1 MLTLL
6 STAGVIAAGA
16 LTPGPNNLVVL
27 REAARGG
34 WPAALRSILGI
45 VSGGLALLAL
55 VAFGAGP
62 LLAAHSGLTTA
73 VRVAG
78 GAYLVWL
85 GTRLAARGTA
95 AGPSQEGGLAGLPA
109 GLLGLFGFQFLN
121 PKAWVLVLTALSAAR
136 ASAEPNVAWA
146 GLVALF
152 VAIPAASLVLWS
164 VLGVALVRSRRGAAP
179 AWLDRA
185 LGVLLVLC
193 AALLLFGA

>member
-27 REAARGG
+27 REAARAG
-34 WPAALRSILGI
+34 WPAAVRSILGI

-62 LLAAHSGLTTA
+62 LLAAHPALATA

-85 GTRLAARGTA
+85 GVRLAARGSGA
-95 AGPSQEGGLAGLPA
+95 SSPQEAGPVGLPA
-109 GLLGLFGFQFLN
+109 GPLGLFGFQFLN

-136 ASAEPNVAWA
+136 ASTEPTAALA

-152 VAIPAASLVLWS
+152 VAIPAASLALWS
-164 VLGVALVRSRRGAAP
+164 LLGVALARSHRRTAP

-193 AALLLFGA
+193 AALLLLGV

>member
-55 VAFGAGP
+55 VSFGAGP
-62 LLAAHSGLTTA
+62 LLAAHPGLATA
-73 VRVAG
+73 VRVVG

-85 GTRLAARGTA
+85 GIRLAARGSA
-95 AGPSQEGGLAGLPA
+95 AGSSQQTGLTGLPA
-109 GLLGLFGFQFLN
+109 GLLGLFGFQLLN

-136 ASAEPNVAWA
+136 ADAEPNVAWA

-152 VAIPAASLVLWS
+152 VAIPAASLALWS
-164 VLGVALVRSRRGAAP
+164 LLGVALVRSRRRPAP
-179 AWLDRA
+179 AWLDRT

-193 AALLLFGA
+193 AGILLLGV